1 VPLHIFRRRKPLQT
15 GVALLSSK
23 LNIVDVELLNPANLQ
38 SLWEPFSVTVCYRVN
53 GNSLIL
59 SEGKWRQI
67 SRNVLNFQRYNAIT
81 NRLLYQ
87 LSYVG
92 AGEAI
97 PLCHTSFSIPAGRSS
112 RVNVR

>member
-1 VPLHIFRRRKPLQT
+1 
-15 GVALLSSK
+15 VALLSSK

-38 SLWEPFSVTVCYRVN
+38 SLWEPFSVTACYRVN
-53 GNSLIL
+53 GHSLIL